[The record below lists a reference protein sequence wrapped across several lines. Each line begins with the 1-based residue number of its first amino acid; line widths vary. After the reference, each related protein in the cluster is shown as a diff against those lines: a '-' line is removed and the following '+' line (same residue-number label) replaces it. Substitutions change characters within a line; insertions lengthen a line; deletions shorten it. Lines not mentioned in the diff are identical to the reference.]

1 MSTGSRKKRRAIPA
15 KNKNVYRW
23 KKKVRN
29 SPLVKEK
36 DRREFKKIFVLLWFT
51 VLVGGMLLLLVWQRF
66 RPVFTNYEI
75 QELVTEKKALLE
87 EQRKLRCY
95 KEQLRTLERI
105 ETSARSDLRMKL
117 AEPSQVVYVRLKKTT
132 GNRDGTG
139 KLIASLNR

>member
-1 MSTGSRKKRRAIPA
+1 MSTGSRQKRDRIPA
-15 KNKNVYRW
+15 KNKKVYRW

-36 DRREFKKIFVLLWFT
+36 DRRELKKIFVLLWFT
-51 VLVGGMLLLLVWQRF
+51 ALVGGMLLLLVWQRF

-75 QELVTEKKALLE
+75 QQLDTKKKALLE
-87 EQRKLRCY
+87 KQRKLCCY

-105 ETSARSDLRMKL
+105 ETSARSDLRMNL
-117 AEPSQVVYVRLKKTT
+117 AEPSQVVYVKLKKAAE
-132 GNRDGTG
+132 NRDGTG

>member
-1 MSTGSRKKRRAIPA
+1 
-15 KNKNVYRW
+15 
-23 KKKVRN
+23 
-29 SPLVKEK
+29 
-36 DRREFKKIFVLLWFT
+36 
-51 VLVGGMLLLLVWQRF
+51 MLLLLVWQRF